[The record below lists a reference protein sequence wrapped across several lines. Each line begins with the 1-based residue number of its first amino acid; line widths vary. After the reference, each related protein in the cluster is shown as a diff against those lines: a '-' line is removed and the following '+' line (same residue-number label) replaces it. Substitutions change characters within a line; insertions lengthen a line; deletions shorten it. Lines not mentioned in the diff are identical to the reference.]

1 MALRRPRCLHL
12 PPPAEHACDSD
23 WSKRYWHRPSPPK
36 PRCAEVKRR
45 NVLQYALAY
54 QDFLQVRLILQHRLL
69 AESAAIGIIEQKA
82 RQTPPRHLAKIA
94 YGGDAR
100 YRIHATARPQSMII
114 LAN

>member
-23 WSKRYWHRPSPPK
+23 WSKRYWHRPSPAK

-45 NVLQYALAY
+45 NVLQHPLAY
-54 QDFLQVRLILQHRLL
+54 QDLLQVRFIVAHRLL
-69 AESAAIGIIEQKA
+69 TESAAVGIIEQKT
-82 RQTPPRHLAKIA
+82 RQTPPRGFAKISD
-94 YGGDAR
+94 GSDAGKR
-100 YRIHATARPQSMII
+100 THAIVGPAWMII